1 MILHPMP
8 TKPVTHSP
16 TDSTETYLRKCKQ
29 NIEAEVWALV
39 SNSRQAVSVTTTTTA
54 TGNGCIILSVFKS
67 GMRIA
72 CDQLQYNLMVLRGSL
87 CLLTR
92 ARADGSVLFEKG
104 RSIPSS
110 SSSGAFLIG
119 YVKPYIQEHA
129 AIVGFLQGAIPSIL
143 KDIALLGTSRT
154 PFAYDK
160 RPFSD
165 AVASNALQRQGVL
178 GLTYTVEGIQG
189 PPGTGKSS
197 TIFHIVNSAMP
208 AGMVAIVTCVQN
220 RAVDALACKFRS
232 SDDIVF
238 LVLGS
243 PDRLG
248 DTAKQY
254 ALESRVEMVSSV
266 VVQRRCFERVV
277 RVLMLLHS
285 ARHKRET
292 SRQFKSVGWRRWWV
306 LYSRWP
312 LLMAD
317 LERWSVRRGEE
328 EVALDEARQSASQSL
343 ASDATVLLCTVDA
356 LSRVSRLH
364 NNNNKKK
371 TTTTTTTG
379 TKKQKRILLIIDEAG
394 TVPEFKLPLAISLG
408 VEAVIAVGDQNQLQ
422 PFTHTGVP
430 NGFFHRLTKTVSP
443 CMLEEQFRMH
453 PDMSG
458 FVSSSFYSSK
468 LFTNPAIASLRCAV
482 PHAGVHWVDYSD
494 PHAESCRSGA
504 MCNQLEL
511 EILREFMVN
520 HVSGIISE
528 GKTVMLVT
536 FYREQFHLLM
546 LLGEKLGW
554 VGTRITEG
562 TKTERYFTHPCFR
575 ISTVDA
581 SQGSESDVVVLSCV
595 RCNPR
600 HDIGF
605 LSHPNRVC
613 VALSRAR
620 ERLVLVG
627 SSRTL
632 SAKSNVWRAL
642 HALAQKKSGYFSDSL
657 SVCFKN
663 HPTTTTAPLLIQG
676 VPSAGL

>member
-1 MILHPMP
+1 MP
-8 TKPVTHSP
+8 TKPVTHSS

-39 SNSRQAVSVTTTTTA
+39 SNSRQVVNVTTTTTA
-54 TGNGCIILSVFKS
+54 GNNNNNGCILSVFKS
-67 GMRIA
+67 GVRIP
-72 CDQLQYNLMVLRGSL
+72 CDQLQYNLLVLRGSL

-104 RSIPSS
+104 RLIPSS
-110 SSSGAFLIG
+110 SPSGSFLIG

-129 AIVGFLQGAIPSIL
+129 AIVGFLQGATTTAAIPSIL
-143 KDIALLGTSRT
+143 KDIALLSRT
-154 PFAYDK
+154 RFAYDK

-178 GLTYTVEGIQG
+178 GLTCTVEGIQG

-208 AGMVAIVTCVQN
+208 AGMVAIITCVQN
-220 RAVDALACKFRS
+220 RAVDALACKFQS
-232 SDDIVF
+232 SDNIVF

-248 DTAKQY
+248 DTAKQF
-254 ALESRVEMVSSV
+254 ALESRVEMVPSV
-266 VVQRRCFERVV
+266 VVQRKAFERVV
-277 RVLMLLHS
+277 RVLLLLHS

-306 LYSRWP
+306 LHSRRP

-328 EVALDEARQSASQSL
+328 EAALDEARQSASQSL

-356 LSRVSRLH
+356 LSRVGRLQE
-364 NNNNKKK
+364 KMKL
-371 TTTTTTTG
+371 G
-379 TKKQKRILLIIDEAG
+379 GGGGGRRRILMIIDEAG
-394 TVPEFKLPLAISLG
+394 TVPEFKLPLAILSLG

-453 PDMSG
+453 PDISG
-458 FVSSSFYSSK
+458 FVSSSFYGSK
-468 LFTNPAIASLRCAV
+468 LFTNPTVASLRCAV
-482 PHAGVHWVDYSD
+482 PCAGVHWVDYSD

-520 HVSGIISE
+520 HVSRLIISE

-546 LLGEKLGW
+546 LLGEKLGL
-554 VGTRITEG
+554 VGTRLLLQG
-562 TKTERYFTHPCFR
+562 AKTERYFTHPCFR

-613 VALSRAR
+613 VALPRAR

-627 SSRTL
+627 SSQTL
-632 SAKSNVWRAL
+632 AAKSNVWRAL
-642 HALAQKKSGYFSDSL
+642 HVLAQKSDFDRKC
-657 SVCFKN
+657 VHFENKN
-663 HPTTTTAPLLIQG
+663 SSSPLLQE
-676 VPSAGL
+676 VPRAGL